1 MPARYV
7 LGVGNPDGVDGAEA
21 WARSHASVADVPLVR
36 VRVRRTD
43 AVAAHHHHAADYT
56 PAHDLVYLDGP
67 VPEALARFVNAD
79 DILVIGTGKT
89 GFIRSRVFGTLSLQI
104 AAEVACSVAVIPE
117 VDLRFRTGVVAGVK
131 DDDLLPAII
140 RASAEEARARK
151 EPLQLIHS
159 SFAGLVPAPVET
171 RGPILDRAASAA
183 IINGADLRVRT
194 HGTERAPAEAL
205 LDASRNASLLIIG
218 AGHPR
223 GAGHALGSVTH
234 DVLVNINAPVLIVRP
249 SPEDHAELGG
259 QRTS

>member
-7 LGVGNPDGVDGAEA
+7 LGVSNPDALDAAEA
-21 WARSHASVADVPLVR
+21 WAKSHAAHADVPLVR
-36 VRVRRTD
+36 VHVGRSD
-43 AVAAHHHHAADYT
+43 ADARHYHHTADHTAAR
-56 PAHDLVYLDGP
+56 DLVYLDGP
-67 VPEALARFVNAD
+67 VPEALARFVGAED
-79 DILVIGTGKT
+79 FLVIGTGKT

-104 AAEVACSVAVIPE
+104 AAEVACNVAVIPE

-131 DDDLLPAII
+131 DDDLLSAII
-140 RASAEEARARK
+140 RNSADEACARK

-159 SFAGLVPAPVET
+159 TFAGLVPAPVET

-205 LDASRNASLLIIG
+205 LDASRNASLLVIG

-249 SPEDHAELGG
+249 SPEGDAELGG